1 MVCIVIALGGSL
13 LRPEVD
19 DRHAWLEELIIIVRD
34 RVSAGDRI
42 GLVIGGGAPA
52 REGIGL
58 AQPLI
63 DDVHH
68 LDKIGIAA
76 TRLNATIVREALSDA
91 GISVSGTIPHR
102 VDEAVQL
109 LESLPGVVMGGT
121 TPGHT
126 TDTVAIRFAI
136 ATSANRCIIATNVG
150 KVYSAD
156 PRNNS
161 NADAFDK
168 LTHDELQE
176 IVGPDK
182 HTRAGGSSV
191 VDPVGVGEANRANMT
206 LNILDGRETNLIKA
220 ALEGNDFKGTTIIT
234 EEN

>member
-19 DRHAWLEELIIIVRD
+19 NRHAWLEELIIIIRD

-52 REGIGL
+52 REGIDL
-58 AQPLI
+58 ARPLI

-91 GISVSGTIPHR
+91 GVSVSGTIPRR

-109 LESLPGVVMGGT
+109 LESRPVVVMGGT

-126 TDTVAIRFAI
+126 TDAVAIRFAI
-136 ATSANRCIIATNVG
+136 AASANRCIIATNVA

-156 PRNNS
+156 PRNNP
-161 NADAFDK
+161 NANAFDK
-168 LTHDELQE
+168 LTHDELQD

-182 HTRAGGSSV
+182 HTIAGGSSV
-191 VDPVGVGEANRANMT
+191 VGPVGVGEANRANMT
-206 LNILDGRETNLIKA
+206 LNILDGREINLIKA
-220 ALEGNDFKGTTIIT
+220 ALEGNDFQGTIIFT
-234 EEN
+234 ERE